1 MVAGFR
7 AMFSMFG
14 LLSVPAAS
22 TAGSPTK
29 ARGRMLLAG
38 IGGDGGSGGPG
49 GSGGLGEGVTLQHR
63 LN

>member
-29 ARGRMLLAG
+29 ARGRNFLVECCWPALVVTAARAG
-38 IGGDGGSGGPG
+38 PVARAGSA
-49 GSGGLGEGVTLQHR
+49 R
-63 LN
+63 A